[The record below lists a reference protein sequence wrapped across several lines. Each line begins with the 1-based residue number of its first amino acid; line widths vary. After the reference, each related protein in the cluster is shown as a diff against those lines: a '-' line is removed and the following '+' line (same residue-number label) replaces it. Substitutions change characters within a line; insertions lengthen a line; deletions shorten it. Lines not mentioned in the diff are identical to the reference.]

1 MRCRSEGLRS
11 AVLRLENIFIDI
23 IIYFSWYICNFNFM
37 ESLTSNTSGIFQAC
51 SCQTPLKG
59 HFYVGQKKNCIKSVR
74 VLREVITC

>member
-1 MRCRSEGLRS
+1 
-11 AVLRLENIFIDI
+11 
-23 IIYFSWYICNFNFM
+23 M